1 MDSIRNFLQ
10 ETLEKEKIAGMTVAV
25 TDRNGLLFSEGF
37 GVESVERPEVKTA
50 PDALFRI
57 ASISKVVTGMTILSL
72 VEEGLLSLD
81 EPVKKYLPWLTLRD
95 KETEAGVTLGHLLS
109 HTSGLPTEYTPD
121 GYREESALEPSLRA
135 GLPELD
141 LLFPLGR
148 GYNYSNWGIRLASLV
163 AEAVTGKKFTQL
175 AQERVLTPLGM
186 DRTTYDLHVAAT
198 YPISLPHVEENGSF
212 RVCHRL
218 QENAARH
225 AAGGLYSSAP
235 DLCKLARCLLNEG
248 VADDGTRILSRAS
261 IEEMKVI
268 RGKPENCDG
277 YGITLFRNTVDDRQI
292 YYHTGSAP
300 PYATALV
307 VHPESGLGVVV
318 LMNTERYPLRHG
330 IPLAIF
336 NMLDPK

>member
-81 EPVKKYLPWLTLRD
+81 ESVKKYLPWLTLRD

-135 GLPELD
+135 GLPELE

-175 AQERVLTPLGM
+175 AQERVLTPLPSPCGG
-186 DRTTYDLHVAAT
+186 RRR
-198 YPISLPHVEENGSF
+198 LP
-212 RVCHRL
+212 C
-218 QENAARH
+218 
-225 AAGGLYSSAP
+225 
-235 DLCKLARCLLNEG
+235 
-248 VADDGTRILSRAS
+248 
-261 IEEMKVI
+261 
-268 RGKPENCDG
+268 
-277 YGITLFRNTVDDRQI
+277 
-292 YYHTGSAP
+292 AP
-300 PYATALV
+300 PAPGQWRPPCRRRPRHQRAGSLQTGPLPA
-307 VHPESGLGVVV
+307 
-318 LMNTERYPLRHG
+318 ERGRG
-330 IPLAIF
+330 R
-336 NMLDPK
+336 